1 MAAIQI
7 TDNCEIM
14 LRSSNNRALIFDTAL
29 LLPKTTKS
37 TIGVQVM
44 SLKGKAEIIN
54 AKTID
59 PETAEGLKRFRCK
72 AVPSTGS
79 PAKELPDPDQLTL

>member
-1 MAAIQI
+1 
-7 TDNCEIM
+7 
-14 LRSSNNRALIFDTAL
+14 
-29 LLPKTTKS
+29 
-37 TIGVQVM
+37 M